1 MEETASPTTSKK
13 TLELPSAPNRRVDAA
28 GALLRA
34 LLRSTAIT
42 IGGAKLKLYGAVVGA
57 VHCESRQ
64 SNKSVCLSANEK
76 KADTKIDIN
85 LPCLA
90 PFCGGGTSLRLC
102 ARAFVAASLPADP
115 RVSRRARLR
124 AMSIMSYNGSAV
136 IAMAGKNCVA
146 IASDKRYGLRNQTIS
161 CEMRKTFQVNDKTL
175 CGLTGLA
182 TDCQTLEQ
190 RFVFRTNMYRLRE
203 ERDMSPTVFSNMVSN
218 LLYERRFGPYFCE
231 PVIAGLEGESNT
243 PYLCG
248 MDLLGAQVYTKD
260 FILAGD
266 CPEAM
271 YGLCESMY
279 KPDLEPDD
287 LFEVIAQC
295 LLSGVDRDCLAGWG
309 CTVHVLT
316 PEGLTTRQ
324 LKGRMD

>member
-1 MEETASPTTSKK
+1 
-13 TLELPSAPNRRVDAA
+13 
-28 GALLRA
+28 
-34 LLRSTAIT
+34 
-42 IGGAKLKLYGAVVGA
+42 
-57 VHCESRQ
+57 
-64 SNKSVCLSANEK
+64 
-76 KADTKIDIN
+76 
-85 LPCLA
+85 
-90 PFCGGGTSLRLC
+90 
-102 ARAFVAASLPADP
+102 
-115 RVSRRARLR
+115 
-124 AMSIMSYNGSAV
+124 MSIMSYNGSAV

-182 TDCQTLEQ
+182 TDCQTLEP